1 MAPPRPPGALA
12 LDLIDADAST
22 AALQARVSE
31 TLAANAEYEPET
43 RPFRAHVTVARL
55 GRATGRVAV
64 APRPPPALGFDG
76 EALTL
81 YRSRLGAEG
90 APISKEAARRI
101 SARSPR

>member
-90 APISKEAARRI
+90 ARYEPLLRRALG
-101 SARSPR
+101 SRGTS